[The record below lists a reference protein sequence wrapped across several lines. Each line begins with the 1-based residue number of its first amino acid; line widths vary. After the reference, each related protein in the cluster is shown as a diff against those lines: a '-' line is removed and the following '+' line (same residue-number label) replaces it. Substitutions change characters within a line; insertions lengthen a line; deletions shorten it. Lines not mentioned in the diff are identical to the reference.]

1 MLYRCIVLYLLHP
14 TMNVDAWQHIYLR
27 LSIKNH
33 LLTSNSWLQ
42 IIYHDFSAPTLCS
55 DKSLCLFA
63 CVQWFTAYLS
73 YYTTA
78 IHVTSTCYIIT
89 RTIDNITISPLPSQ
103 AHGLTHPYIGEFS
116 QPSNMIKS
124 YQSSLQDPSCPA
136 GRDGSIL
143 PACWRSQ
150 SSFWWSWKPNTMLQG
165 SGWHPNPHETWGTVG
180 WWMSQDVTMQQV
192 YIDFQTFIFSKL
204 FKHGSLFLSQ
214 YVLHSFNRFLMI
226 SPMQV
231 WIPRR
236 AIMPN
241 SWRNPYKSCQD
252 CGFLRWH
259 LLKSCQSLSQLILA
273 WIYHPRC
280 HSLKGPGWLF
290 PQLLHTWR
298 IAKCESS
305 VVADGQ
311 QIWVWGLKGRA
322 NVPEMGSGQR
332 VPLECNSFHAV
343 PINQYIETLWRSCQ
357 MFASFKKSSS
367 YGLTRI

>member
-1 MLYRCIVLYLLHP
+1 
-14 TMNVDAWQHIYLR
+14 
-27 LSIKNH
+27 
-33 LLTSNSWLQ
+33 
-42 IIYHDFSAPTLCS
+42 
-55 DKSLCLFA
+55 
-63 CVQWFTAYLS
+63 
-73 YYTTA
+73 
-78 IHVTSTCYIIT
+78 
-89 RTIDNITISPLPSQ
+89 
-103 AHGLTHPYIGEFS
+103 
-116 QPSNMIKS
+116 
-124 YQSSLQDPSCPA
+124 
-136 GRDGSIL
+136 
-143 PACWRSQ
+143 
-150 SSFWWSWKPNTMLQG
+150 
-165 SGWHPNPHETWGTVG
+165 
-180 WWMSQDVTMQQV
+180 
-192 YIDFQTFIFSKL
+192 
-204 FKHGSLFLSQ
+204 
-214 YVLHSFNRFLMI
+214 MI

-231 WIPRR
+231 WIPSR

-252 CGFLRWH
+252 CGFLRLH

-343 PINQYIETLWRSCQ
+343 PINQYIED
-357 MFASFKKSSS
+357 FAKCSQASKHQAATASQGYSIIWCRVSLETKHHGRVSGVVVVVVVVVVVGSPTCWSEGQSSS
-367 YGLTRI
+367 PVQDGEPVQLPRSGDGWIRQLKAQSYALAICSPSLKLKHSMFLHVWTILDLFWVALCSCESVTPTGS